1 MCIRDRGAYPIA
13 TLTWLLAYET
23 GNGDK
28 TEALKDIFR
37 TVLTDEYQAKSS
49 KLGYVPLKGDV
60 LEKARTAVERISE

>member
-1 MCIRDRGAYPIA
+1 
-13 TLTWLLAYET
+13 LLAYET

-28 TEALKDIFR
+28 SEALKDTFR

-60 LEKARTAVERISE
+60 LEKARAAVERIGK